1 MIIFLFLDLM
11 SIAEWLSLNDHDEF
25 MNVYA
30 AVRGSV
36 MRKSLEQVGLLFDR
50 TRAYLVFYFICFPRH
65 MLQEMSEIENNKL
78 QHRYSRRANVL
89 F

>member
-50 TRAYLVFYFICFPRH
+50 TRAYFGVLLYLFSSSYA
-65 MLQEMSEIENNKL
+65 
-78 QHRYSRRANVL
+78 SRNVRN
-89 F
+89 